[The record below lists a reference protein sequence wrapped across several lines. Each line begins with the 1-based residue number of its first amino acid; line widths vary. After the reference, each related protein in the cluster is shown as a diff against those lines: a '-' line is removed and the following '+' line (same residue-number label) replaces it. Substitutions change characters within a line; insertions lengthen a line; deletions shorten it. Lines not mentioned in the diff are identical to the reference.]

1 MFQPG
6 HRVLGIF
13 SILNVIVV
21 LAQASTLSGET
32 QCPSQAIEQE
42 EDDFSL
48 IQADHSKPLGAI
60 RQDRVQERSQSVKDK
75 VLKEPSAVE
84 STEATTNRPL
94 LSMLALSPSTAI
106 AVGPEAV
113 VAATKASASSEAPPA
128 PFPFR
133 IAASLAQRS
142 TQIVEQFLD
151 HSGKSGTSMSPAA
164 LAILLACVALVF
176 FCVVASTLYSNA
188 GVDQDTASA
197 ASYQQHPLR
206 ESSFPKPSPEATY
219 LSPAQARKNVM
230 QPSSTSV
237 QAKPGS
243 PLTAGLSPPIA
254 SINPRGAYSAP
265 AATQHLQQRTM
276 VAPHTAPASMPVPG
290 ATAAAMQQ
298 LTGGLVLPAV
308 ESRFAVALEDLS
320 RAGRDCTLEVVALSG
335 LPLLSMVISNGNR
348 LDIGLAHQGSAPRC
362 SVIAPAEVGG
372 AFIIN
377 DPHNKPYGQFRN
389 TGPGYAEVI
398 IEGRTIMIVE
408 GSTNNLQFSV
418 TSTTGKP
425 VALARV
431 NKEDFKG
438 DYLEIRALPGADAIL
453 VLSVILALA
462 IFTTSQPPGSS
473 GTAAGSRFGEDAL
486 AGSFFSSA

>member
-6 HRVLGIF
+6 LRILGIF
-13 SILNVIVV
+13 WILNVIDV
-21 LAQASTLSGET
+21 LAQASTPSGET
-32 QCPSQAIEQE
+32 QCPSQAVEQE

-60 RQDRVQERSQSVKDK
+60 RQDRRDSKMPQES
-75 VLKEPSAVE
+75 SAVE
-84 STEATTNRPL
+84 STESKPNRTL

-106 AVGPEAV
+106 TVGPEAV
-113 VAATKASASSEAPPA
+113 AAATKASESSEAAAA
-128 PFPFR
+128 PFHFR

-142 TQIVEQFLD
+142 TQIAEQLLD
-151 HSGKSGTSMSPAA
+151 HSGKSGTSMSPAV

-188 GVDQDTASA
+188 GQDQDTATN
-197 ASYQQHPLR
+197 YPKR
-206 ESSFPKPSPEATY
+206 ESSNFPKPSPEATY
-219 LSPAQARKNVM
+219 LSPQARKNVIQTDRM
-230 QPSSTSV
+230 SV
-237 QAKPGS
+237 QTKPGS
-243 PLTAGLSPPIA
+243 PLTTGLSPPLA
-254 SINPRGAYSAP
+254 SIAPRGAYSAP

-290 ATAAAMQQ
+290 AQAAAMQQ

-473 GTAAGSRFGEDAL
+473 GTMAGSRLGEDTL
-486 AGSFFSSA
+486 AGSLGFFSSA